1 MGQNTSLSLPRALI
15 FDWDNTLFDS
25 WPAIAEAINMTREAF
40 GLPVWSLDEI
50 KLNCTRA
57 ARDSFPEWFG
67 KDWEKAYD
75 VYYKGFDEVRR
86 RRDIKILPGAY
97 ELLMWLQQK
106 KIPAFVVSNK
116 RG

>member
-15 FDWDNTLFDS
+15 FDWDNTLVDS
-25 WPAIAEAINMTREAF
+25 WPAIAEAINMTRETF

-67 KDWEKAYD
+67 KDWEEAYKFYYQRFDD
-75 VYYKGFDEVRR
+75 VRKEKPPRA
-86 RRDIKILPGAY
+86 LPGADK
-97 ELLMWLQQK
+97 LL
-106 KIPAFVVSNK
+106 
-116 RG
+116 R